1 MHKRLI
7 YLKLQLKSAFLCIP
21 KLLAGTLLFS
31 CLAVLIGYAGSKTL
45 YHNDSLFY
53 FRIAA
58 VLPEND
64 ALVNIGFNIKTK
76 IAENRDRCIPD
87 SANIWLFPLFL
98 AKREISLST
107 FGVIPR
113 ISIILKSLLIFDE
126 IKLIKRLLV
135 RFRLLL
141 FTSL

>member
-1 MHKRLI
+1 M
-7 YLKLQLKSAFLCIP
+7 
-21 KLLAGTLLFS
+21 
-31 CLAVLIGYAGSKTL
+31 
-45 YHNDSLFY
+45 
-53 FRIAA
+53 
-58 VLPEND
+58 
-64 ALVNIGFNIKTK
+64 
-76 IAENRDRCIPD
+76 
-87 SANIWLFPLFL
+87 WLFPLFL
-98 AKREISLST
+98 AKRAISLST